1 MATSQSLSR
10 INTGIDNIIND
21 NNTDETITNF
31 MRYGSIRPPIA
42 ILQDEFL
49 ESYRLWNELYSEPL
63 NGIDTSRENNE
74 ACSEYMTTILAIH
87 DRYYRSGRSSNDSEN
102 IDLIAPSSSS
112 THHVEEKLTASDE
125 DGEENISAANS
136 TSRDAIERNQL
147 EELATVMFRKGARL
161 FGIIQL
167 EENKLCSTYVSTCL
181 QNIAYSSYTEVLIIF
196 ILPAHIF
203 LLHILY
209 NSYRS

>member
-10 INTGIDNIIND
+10 INTGMDNIIND
-21 NNTDETITNF
+21 HNTDETMTNF
-31 MRYGSIRPPIA
+31 MRFGSIRPPIA
-42 ILQDEFL
+42 VLQDEFL
-49 ESYRLWNELYSEPL
+49 ESYRLWKELYSEPL

-74 ACSEYMTTILAIH
+74 ARSEYMTTILAIH
-87 DRYYRSGRSSNDSEN
+87 DRYYRSGRSSNDGEN

-112 THHVEEKLTASDE
+112 THHVEEKLTASE

-161 FGIIQL
+161 FGIIQR

>member
-42 ILQDEFL
+42 ILEDEFL
-49 ESYRLWNELYSEPL
+49 ESYRLWKELYSEPL

-74 ACSEYMTTILAIH
+74 ARSEYMTTILAIH
-87 DRYYRSGRSSNDSEN
+87 DRYYRSGRSSNDSQNSVN

-136 TSRDAIERNQL
+136 TAQL
-147 EELATVMFRKGARL
+147 EELATVIFRKGARL
-161 FGIIQL
+161 LGIIQL
-167 EENKLCSTYVSTCL
+167 EDKLCSTYVST
-181 QNIAYSSYTEVLIIF
+181 IA
-196 ILPAHIF
+196 
-203 LLHILY
+203 
-209 NSYRS
+209 R